1 MCTPLGSGLWTII
14 LAVPALTRTQTIR
27 ITTGLRHMAVGA
39 FWFSVMSVLVKLAG
53 QRLPSMEIVFFRGI
67 LTLAMSYVIV
77 KRAGIQPVLGTNRRL
92 LLQRGI
98 LGAAA
103 LACFLFSLTHLPL
116 AEATLIQY
124 TNPVFAILVAHWWFS
139 ERMGN
144 KEWIALAASLT
155 GVLLITRP
163 AFLFGG
169 AASDINP
176 VHALIALGGG
186 MFSGSAYATI
196 RQMPKERP
204 EVVVMYMPLMSV
216 PMSLPFIASSW
227 HAPTW
232 QEWLLLIAIGISTQ
246 IAQTS
251 MTKGLQA
258 EKTGR
263 ATMVGYVQ
271 IIFAGAWGAI
281 LFGES
286 ITLWTV
292 IGAAIVLMGMLSLVM
307 VRREAVGID
316 E

>member
-1 MCTPLGSGLWTII
+1 
-14 LAVPALTRTQTIR
+14 
-27 ITTGLRHMAVGA
+27 
-39 FWFSVMSVLVKLAG
+39 MSVLVKLAG

-67 LTLAMSYVIV
+67 LTLAMSYAIV
-77 KRAGIQPVLGTNRRL
+77 KRLGITPVLGNNRRL

-124 TNPVFAILVAHWWFS
+124 MNPVFAILVAHWWFG
-139 ERMGN
+139 ERMGRG
-144 KEWIALAASLT
+144 EWFALVAALI
-155 GVLLITRP
+155 GVVLITRP

-169 AASDINP
+169 VASGIHP
-176 VHALIALGGG
+176 GHALIALMGGA
-186 MFSGSAYATI
+186 FSGSAYATI

-204 EVVVMYMPLMSV
+204 EVVVLYLPLMSV
-216 PMSLPFIASSW
+216 PMSIPFIASNW

-232 QEWLLLIAIGISTQ
+232 EEWLLLIGIGLATQ
-246 IAQTS
+246 LAQTS
-251 MTKGLQA
+251 MTKGLQI
-258 EKTGR
+258 EKTAR

-271 IIFAGAWGAI
+271 IIFAGAWGAL
-281 LFGES
+281 LFNEA

-292 IGAAIVLMGMLSLVM
+292 VGAVIVLVGMLSLVI
-307 VRREAVGID
+307 VHKEAVAID

>member
-1 MCTPLGSGLWTII
+1 M
-14 LAVPALTRTQTIR
+14 IR
-27 ITTGLRHMAVGA
+27 ISTGLRHMAVGA

-67 LTLAMSYVIV
+67 LTLAMSYAIV
-77 KRAGIQPVLGTNRRL
+77 KRLGITPVLGNNLRL

-124 TNPVFAILVAHWWFS
+124 MNPVFAILVAHWWFG
-139 ERMGN
+139 ERMGRG
-144 KEWIALAASLT
+144 EWFALVAALI
-155 GVLLITRP
+155 GVVLITRP

-169 AASDINP
+169 VASGIHP
-176 VHALIALGGG
+176 GHALIALMGGA
-186 MFSGSAYATI
+186 FSGSAYATI

-204 EVVVMYMPLMSV
+204 EVVVLYLPLMSV
-216 PMSLPFIASSW
+216 PMSIPFIASNW

-232 QEWLLLIAIGISTQ
+232 EEWLLLIGIGLATQ
-246 IAQTS
+246 LAQTS
-251 MTKGLQA
+251 MTKGLQI
-258 EKTGR
+258 EKTAR

-271 IIFAGAWGAI
+271 IIFAGAWGAL
-281 LFGES
+281 LFNEA

-292 IGAAIVLMGMLSLVM
+292 VGAVIVLVGMLSLVI
-307 VRREAVGID
+307 VHKEAVAID

>member
-1 MCTPLGSGLWTII
+1 M
-14 LAVPALTRTQTIR
+14 IR
-27 ITTGLRHMAVGA
+27 ITTGVRHMAVGA

-53 QRLPSMEIVFFRGI
+53 ERLPSMEIVFFRGI

-77 KRAGIQPVLGTNRRL
+77 KRARIEPVLGVNRRL

-116 AEATLIQY
+116 AESTLIQY
-124 TNPVFAILVAHWWFS
+124 MNPVFAILVAHWWFG
-139 ERMGN
+139 ERMGRG
-144 KEWIALAASLT
+144 EWIALVASLT

-169 AASDINP
+169 AASGIDP
-176 VHALIALGGG
+176 WHALIALGGAL
-186 MFSGSAYATI
+186 FSGSAYATI

-204 EVVVMYMPLMSV
+204 EVVVLYLPLMSV
-216 PMSLPFIASSW
+216 PMSLPFIATNW

-232 QEWLLLIAIGISTQ
+232 PEWVLLIGIGIATQ
-246 IAQTS
+246 LAQTS
-251 MTKGLQA
+251 MTRGLQI
-258 EKTGR
+258 EKTAR

-271 IIFAGAWGAI
+271 IIFAGAWGAM

-286 ITLWTV
+286 ITSWTIV
-292 IGAAIVLMGMLSLVM
+292 GAIIVLAGMLSLVF
-307 VRREAVGID
+307 VHNEPVSID

>member
-1 MCTPLGSGLWTII
+1 MNGIS
-14 LAVPALTRTQTIR
+14 RTQAIR

-77 KRAGIQPVLGTNRRL
+77 KRARIEPVLGINRRL

-116 AEATLIQY
+116 AESTLIQY
-124 TNPVFAILVAHWWFS
+124 MNPIFAILVAHWWFG
-139 ERMGN
+139 EKMGRG
-144 KEWIALAASLT
+144 EWIALVASLT

-169 AASDINP
+169 AASDIDP
-176 VHALIALGGG
+176 WHALIALGGA

-204 EVVVMYMPLMSV
+204 EVVVLYLPLMSV
-216 PMSLPFIASSW
+216 PMSLPFIATNW

-232 QEWLLLIAIGISTQ
+232 DEWLLLIGIGIATQ
-246 IAQTS
+246 LAQTS
-251 MTKGLQA
+251 MTKGLQI

-281 LFGES
+281 LFGEA
-286 ITLWTV
+286 ITSWTV
-292 IGAAIVLMGMLSLVM
+292 FGAVIVLAGMLSLVM
-307 VRREAVGID
+307 VHREAVVID

>member
-1 MCTPLGSGLWTII
+1 
-14 LAVPALTRTQTIR
+14 VPSISQTQTIR

-67 LTLAMSYVIV
+67 LTLAMSYAIV
-77 KRAGIQPVLGTNRRL
+77 KRARIDPVLGTNRRL

-116 AEATLIQY
+116 AESTLIQY
-124 TNPVFAILVAHWWFS
+124 MNPVFAILVAHWWFG
-139 ERMGN
+139 ERMGRS
-144 KEWIALAASLT
+144 EWVALTASLT

-169 AASDINP
+169 AASGIDP
-176 VHALIALGGG
+176 WHALIALGGA

-204 EVVVMYMPLMSV
+204 EVVVLYLPLMSV
-216 PMSLPFIASSW
+216 PMSLPFIATNW
-227 HAPTW
+227 HMPTW
-232 QEWLLLIAIGISTQ
+232 EEWLLLIGIGVATQ
-246 IAQTS
+246 LAQTS
-251 MTKGLQA
+251 MTRGLQV
-258 EKTGR
+258 EKTAR

-271 IIFAGAWGAI
+271 IIFAGAWGAL

-286 ITLWTV
+286 ITAWTIV
-292 IGAAIVLMGMLSLVM
+292 GALIVLAGMLSLV
-307 VRREAVGID
+307 VVHNEPVSID

>member
-1 MCTPLGSGLWTII
+1 M
-14 LAVPALTRTQTIR
+14 AALSHTQMIR
-27 ITTGLRHMAVGA
+27 ITTGVRHMLVGA

-67 LTLAMSYVIV
+67 LTLAMSYAIV
-77 KRAGIQPVLGTNRRL
+77 KRARIEPVLGVNRRL
-92 LLQRGI
+92 LVQRGV

-124 TNPVFAILVAHWWFS
+124 MNPVFAILVAHWWFG
-139 ERMGN
+139 EKTGRG
-144 KEWIALAASLT
+144 EWLALTASLT

-169 AASDINP
+169 AASDIP
-176 VHALIALGGG
+176 LWQALIALGGAA
-186 MFSGSAYATI
+186 FSGSAYATI
-196 RQMPKERP
+196 RQMPAERP
-204 EVVVMYMPLMSV
+204 EVVVMYMPLMAV
-216 PMSLPFIASSW
+216 PMSLPFISSNW
-227 HAPTW
+227 HAPAWT
-232 QEWLLLIAIGISTQ
+232 EWLLLIAIAISTQ

-251 MTKGLQA
+251 MTKGLQV
-258 EKTGR
+258 EKTAR

-271 IIFAGAWGAI
+271 IIFAGAWGAM
-281 LFGES
+281 LFGET

-292 IGAAIVLMGMLSLVM
+292 AGAVIVLAGMLSLVM

>member
-1 MCTPLGSGLWTII
+1 M
-14 LAVPALTRTQTIR
+14 IR
-27 ITTGLRHMAVGA
+27 ISTGLRHMAVGA

-67 LTLAMSYVIV
+67 LTLAMSYAIV
-77 KRAGIQPVLGTNRRL
+77 KRLRITPVLGNNRRL

-124 TNPVFAILVAHWWFS
+124 MNPVFAILVAHWWFG
-139 ERMGN
+139 ERMGRG
-144 KEWIALAASLT
+144 EWFALVAALI
-155 GVLLITRP
+155 GVVLITRP

-169 AASDINP
+169 VASGIHP
-176 VHALIALGGG
+176 GHALIALMGGA
-186 MFSGSAYATI
+186 FSGSAYATI

-204 EVVVMYMPLMSV
+204 EVVVLYLPLMSV
-216 PMSLPFIASSW
+216 PMSIPFIASNW

-232 QEWLLLIAIGISTQ
+232 EEWLLLIGIGLATQ
-246 IAQTS
+246 LAQTS
-251 MTKGLQA
+251 MTKGLQI
-258 EKTGR
+258 EKTAR

-271 IIFAGAWGAI
+271 IIFAGAWGAL
-281 LFGES
+281 LFNEA

-292 IGAAIVLMGMLSLVM
+292 VGAVIVLVGMLSLVI
-307 VRREAVGID
+307 VHKEAVAID

>member
-1 MCTPLGSGLWTII
+1 M
-14 LAVPALTRTQTIR
+14 IR
-27 ITTGLRHMAVGA
+27 ITTGVRHMAVGA
-39 FWFSVMSVLVKLAG
+39 FWFSVMSVLVKVAG

-77 KRAGIQPVLGTNRRL
+77 KRARIEPVLGANRRL

-116 AEATLIQY
+116 AESTLIQY
-124 TNPVFAILVAHWWFS
+124 MNPVFAILVAHWWFG
-139 ERMGN
+139 ERMGRG
-144 KEWIALAASLT
+144 EWIALVASLT

-169 AASDINP
+169 AASGIDP
-176 VHALIALGGG
+176 WHAVIALGGAL
-186 MFSGSAYATI
+186 FSGSAYATI

-204 EVVVMYMPLMSV
+204 EVVVLYLPLMSV
-216 PMSLPFIASSW
+216 PMSLPFIATNW

-232 QEWLLLIAIGISTQ
+232 EEWLLLIGIGIATQ
-246 IAQTS
+246 LAQTS
-251 MTKGLQA
+251 MTRGLQI
-258 EKTGR
+258 EKTAR

-271 IIFAGAWGAI
+271 IIFAGAWGAL
-281 LFGES
+281 LFNEA
-286 ITLWTV
+286 ITVWTIV
-292 IGAAIVLMGMLSLVM
+292 GAAIVLAGMLSLVM
-307 VRREAVGID
+307 VHNEPVSID